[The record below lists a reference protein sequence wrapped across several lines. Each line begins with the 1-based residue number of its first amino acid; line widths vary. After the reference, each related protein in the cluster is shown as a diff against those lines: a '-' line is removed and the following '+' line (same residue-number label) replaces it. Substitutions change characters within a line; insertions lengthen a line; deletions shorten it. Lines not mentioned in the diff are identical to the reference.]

1 MTIML
6 LDTDMI
12 LYPAIAKATTEAEFD
27 GEWIGPYVNLDVA
40 KANIFAAIAGLM
52 ERAGCMDVV
61 CCLSDHGGNWRKT
74 IYPSYKQSRTGKKP
88 YGWLQLEAWIKETW
102 TTQTFRNC
110 EADDALGILAT
121 MKGGFLTGDTVVV
134 SDDKDLRTIP
144 GYFMTIRGE
153 EAPELITTREADL
166 WHLKQSLMGDRVDDY
181 PGCPSYGP
189 KTSDKLLDPISADI
203 PVWSDDAVAIC
214 WRAVAIAYEK
224 KGILEEDALVQARV
238 ARILRASDWNQDTEE
253 VILWTP

>member
-1 MTIML
+1 MTTML

-40 KANIFAAIAGLM
+40 KAHIASVIEELQ
-52 ERAGCMDVV
+52 ERAGCIGTV
-61 CCLSDHGGNWRKT
+61 CCLSDHRGNWRKG
-74 IYPSYKQSRTGKKP
+74 IYPNYKQSRTGRKP
-88 YGWLQLEAWIKETW
+88 FGWLQLEEWIKTKW
-102 TTQTFRNC
+102 TTQLFRHC

-121 MKGGFLTGDTVVV
+121 MEGGFLTGGTVVV

-144 GYFMTIRGE
+144 GRFMTIRGE
-153 EAPELITTREADL
+153 EDPEDISQRDADM
-166 WHLKQSLMGDRVDDY
+166 WHLKQALMGDRVDDY
-181 PGCPSYGP
+181 PGCPGYGI
-189 KTSDKLLDPISADI
+189 KTAEKLLDPISADI
-203 PVWSDDAVAIC
+203 PVWSPEAVLVC
-214 WRAVAIAYEK
+214 WRAVVIAYEK

-253 VILWTP
+253 VILWQP